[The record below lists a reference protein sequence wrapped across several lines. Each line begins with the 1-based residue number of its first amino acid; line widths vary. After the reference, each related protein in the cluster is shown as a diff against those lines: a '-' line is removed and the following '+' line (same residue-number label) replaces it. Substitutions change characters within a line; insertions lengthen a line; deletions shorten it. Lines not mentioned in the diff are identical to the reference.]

1 MRRILNIFSL
11 IVAFCGV
18 TSCSEDFLELKPLDQ
33 YDSESV
39 WNGSDASLIE
49 SFINNI
55 YLGLPDGF
63 RGDRLITASYIDETM
78 LVFNRNTSTVNQS
91 LISPSAYYDFDN
103 NEGTSDHYVW
113 ENAFKN
119 I

>member
-1 MRRILNIFSL
+1 
-11 IVAFCGV
+11 
-18 TSCSEDFLELKPLDQ
+18 
-33 YDSESV
+33 
-39 WNGSDASLIE
+39 
-49 SFINNI
+49 INNI

-119 I
+119 IRACNLFFANIESSTAVTEEQKGVLRGEVHFLRAYL